1 LRLCGKKAYLLTRAG
16 VGRTRPIIRYWGRKA
31 GSIAE
36 PYISKYSKPK
46 EIILDAFGGAG
57 NIIRT
62 ALLMGRR
69 CIYSD
74 LNPLAALI
82 ARVEIEGVDAHALAL
97 ASTSL
102 LRRQRLYYRD
112 NLGGR
117 HWMSC
122 SYPYEVSC
130 RCGARR
136 QAKYFLWHADTIV
149 AAKVKCSCGDPLIK
163 FTSFETGAINPVY
176 EFPRAILQYSNGLPL
191 LKRRQVNAISEL
203 FTQRNLLILS
213 ALLKDIKKVRTDG
226 RTKRALLVAFA
237 SILYQASKM
246 SRLNGGTWAVNCY
259 WIPKVHV
266 ERNPYFLFKDALKRL
281 SRIKGFAVACT
292 SAEPVINGDAPLAI
306 LTSDAKELP
315 LPDNSVD
322 LVITDPPFTD
332 EIQYFELSYMAASWL
347 GLPMPF
353 DKEIVVN
360 HRQGK
365 KLNDYYRLLSKSFAE
380 LHRVLKPGRMAII
393 MLHDENEEIL
403 NELIELV
410 EGAGFIIDKRKKERM
425 VVRQVGDRNSLKG
438 RDLLVLSCHKP

>member
-1 LRLCGKKAYLLTRAG
+1 MRF
-16 VGRTRPIIRYWGRKA
+16 IMRYWGRKA

-36 PYISKYSKPK
+36 PYINKYSKPN

-57 NIIRT
+57 SIIRT

-74 LNPLAALI
+74 VNPLAALI
-82 ARVEIEGVDAHALAL
+82 ARVEIEGVDVHALTT

-102 LRRQRLYYRD
+102 LRRQRLYYRH
-112 NLGGR
+112 NLGGK
-117 HWMSC
+117 HWMSRSC
-122 SYPYEVSC
+122 PYEVSC
-130 RCGARR
+130 RCGFRR

-149 AAKVKCSCGDPLIK
+149 AAKVKCDCGDPLIK
-163 FTSFETGAINPVY
+163 FTNCETEAIDPVY
-176 EFPRAILQYSNGLPL
+176 KFPRASLRYSNGLL
-191 LKRRQVNAISEL
+191 FQKRRQVNTISEL

-213 ALLKDIKKVRTDG
+213 ALLKDIKKVKTNE

-246 SRLNGGTWAVNCY
+246 SRRTGGTWGVNCY

-266 ERNPYFLFKDALKRL
+266 ERNPYFLFEDALKRL
-281 SRIKGFAVACT
+281 SHIKELAIAHT
-292 SAEPVINGDAPLAI
+292 SAKPIISGGAPLAI
-306 LTSDAKELP
+306 LNSDAKDLP
-315 LPDNSVD
+315 LPDNSVH

-347 GLPMPF
+347 GLPMHF

-380 LHRVLKPGRMAII
+380 LHRVLKPGRAAIV
-393 MLHDENEEIL
+393 MLHDENEKVL
-403 NELIELV
+403 NKLVELV
-410 EGAGFIIDKRKKERM
+410 EGAGFIVDKRKKERM
-425 VVRQVGDRNSLKG
+425 VQRQIGDRDSLKG
-438 RDLLVLSCHKP
+438 RELLILTCRKP

>member
-1 LRLCGKKAYLLTRAG
+1 MRS
-16 VGRTRPIIRYWGRKA
+16 IMRYWGRKA
-31 GSIAE
+31 GRIAE
-36 PYISKYSKPK
+36 PYINEYSKPK

-57 NIIRT
+57 SIIRT

-69 CIYSD
+69 CVYSD

-82 ARVEIEGVDAHALAL
+82 ARVEIEGVDIHALAM

-102 LRRQRLYYRD
+102 LRRQRLVYRD

-130 RCGARR
+130 RCGARS
-136 QAKYFLWHADTIV
+136 QATYFLWNADTIV
-149 AAKVKCSCGDPLIK
+149 AAKVKCGCGDPLIK

-176 EFPRAILQYSNGLPL
+176 EFPRASLRYSNGLL
-191 LKRRQVNAISEL
+191 FQKRRHVNAISEL

-246 SRLNGGTWAVNCY
+246 SRRNGGTWGVNCY

-266 ERNPYFLFKDALKRL
+266 ERNPYLLFKYALKRL
-281 SRIKGFAVACT
+281 SRITGLAKAFT
-292 SAEPVINGDAPLAI
+292 TAEPVLKGHAPLAI
-306 LTSDAKELP
+306 LSSDAKELP
-315 LPDNSVD
+315 LPDNSVH

-353 DKEIVVN
+353 DKEVVVN

-380 LHRVLKPGRMAII
+380 LHRVLKPRRTAIV
-393 MLHDENEEIL
+393 MLHDEKKEVL
-403 NELIELV
+403 STLIELV

-425 VVRQVGDRNSLKG
+425 VQRQVGDRDSLKG
-438 RDLLVLSCHKP
+438 RDLLVLTCRKP

>member
-1 LRLCGKKAYLLTRAG
+1 MRS
-16 VGRTRPIIRYWGRKA
+16 IMRYWGRKA

-36 PYISKYSKPK
+36 PYINKYSKPK

-57 NIIRT
+57 SIIRT

-69 CIYSD
+69 CVYSD

-82 ARVEIEGVDAHALAL
+82 ARVEIEGVDVHALAT

-130 RCGARR
+130 RCGARS
-136 QAKYFLWHADTIV
+136 QATYFLWHADTIV
-149 AAKVKCSCGDPLIK
+149 AAKVKCGCGDPLIK
-163 FTSFETGAINPVY
+163 FTGCETGAIDPVY
-176 EFPRAILQYSNGLPL
+176 VFPRASLQYSNGLL
-191 LKRRQVNAISEL
+191 FQKRRQVKAISEL
-203 FTQRNLLILS
+203 FTQRNLMILS
-213 ALLKDIKKVRTDG
+213 ALLKDIRKVRTDE

-246 SRLNGGTWAVNCY
+246 SRRNGGTWGVNCY

-266 ERNPYFLFKDALKRL
+266 ERNPYFLFKNALKRL
-281 SRIKGFAVACT
+281 SRIKELAIAHT
-292 SAEPVINGDAPLAI
+292 SAKPVISGGAPLAI
-306 LTSDAKELP
+306 LNSDAKELP
-315 LPDNSVD
+315 LPDNSVH

-365 KLNDYYRLLSKSFAE
+365 KLNDYYHLLSKSFAE
-380 LHRVLKPGRMAII
+380 LHRVLKPGRAAIV
-393 MLHDENEEIL
+393 MLHDENKGVL
-403 NELIELV
+403 NKLVELV

-425 VVRQVGDRNSLKG
+425 VQRQVGDRDSLKG
-438 RDLLVLSCHKP
+438 RELLVLTCRKP